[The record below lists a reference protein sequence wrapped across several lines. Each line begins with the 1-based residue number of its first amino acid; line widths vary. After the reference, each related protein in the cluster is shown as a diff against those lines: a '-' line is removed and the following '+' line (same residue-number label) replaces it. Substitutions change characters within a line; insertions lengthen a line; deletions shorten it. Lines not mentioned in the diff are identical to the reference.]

1 MKWIFNRYSYL
12 ILSLISFS
20 ASVQAGGVVGTV
32 GPIDVDAMEDYA
44 LQDYAE
50 PPSGRDPFTTSDKMF
65 RLSGQQGA
73 NRTGGQ
79 GFVPFFSGT
88 TLPRMRVKGFVHNES
103 GESMALLQIDGD
115 ETVHL
120 VQKGDS
126 IGIQSRA
133 GQANSVIQILSVDK
147 KKVEVQSGTYKQV
160 IIVQ

>member
-1 MKWIFNRYSYL
+1 MKWISNRYSYL
-12 ILSLISFS
+12 FLCLVGINS
-20 ASVQAGGVVGTV
+20 SVHAGGVVGTV

-79 GFVPFFSGT
+79 GFVPFLSGGGM
-88 TLPRMRVKGFVHNES
+88 PKMRVRGFVHNNP

-115 ETVHL
+115 DNIHL
-120 VQKGDS
+120 VQKGDE
-126 IGIQSRA
+126 IGIQSRT
-133 GQANSVIQILSVDK
+133 GQPNAVLKIISVDQ
-147 KKVEVQSGTYKQV
+147 KKVEVQSGSLRQV

>member
-1 MKWIFNRYSYL
+1 MKRIHIQHLGVL
-12 ILSLISFS
+12 IWSLTFC
-20 ASVQAGGVVGTV
+20 AFAHAGGVVGLTA
-32 GPIDVDAMEDYA
+32 PIDVESMRDYA

-65 RLSGQQGA
+65 RAAGQQGA

-79 GFVPFFSGT
+79 GFVPFLSGNA
-88 TLPRMRVKGFVHNES
+88 LPRMRIRGFVHNGP
-103 GESMALLQIDGD
+103 GEAMALLQIDGD

-120 VQKGDS
+120 VRKGDE

-133 GQANSVIQILSVDK
+133 GQPNAVLKVINVDL
-147 KKVEVQSGTYKQV
+147 KKVEVQSGSLRQV